1 MTRFPTLFHPSQAG
15 KYRAIAYGGLVF
27 VIPAKAGIQWPNQ
40 SVCIRKSGIPHIL
53 DSGFR
58 RSDEVAIHM
67 R

>member
-1 MTRFPTLFHPSQAG
+1 MS
-15 KYRAIAYGGLVF
+15 

-40 SVCIRKSGIPHIL
+40 AVSIQKSGIPHIL

-58 RSDEVAIHM
+58 RSDGVAIHM

>member
-1 MTRFPTLFHPSQAG
+1 MDVSEQSRFEKALASAG
-15 KYRAIAYGGLVF
+15 LSHMSGLMS

-40 SVCIRKSGIPHIL
+40 AVCIRKFGIPHIL

-58 RSDEVAIHM
+58 RSDGVAIHM